1 MKRFARIALWS
12 LAVLALGLGCH
23 LYYLST
29 LAAVETYPEDDH
41 LLREP
46 NRSAL
51 VIVAHDD
58 DMVGSAGT
66 MSMLCDNGWHVREM
80 CFYQQG
86 GLYFKKDSAKNP
98 VRKLCLQHVADI
110 QGFAGVDP
118 VDLNYRK
125 DMMLEEPYMPI
136 PVASF
141 ADEFLVGPL
150 EERIGRYIEEHRPS
164 VIFTLDDSI
173 GGYGNPEHVLVSKLV
188 LAYCR
193 SHKNDPD
200 FPVKRIYQPVFPAS
214 LAGNIM
220 GGLEVYQRAKE
231 VYGCTG
237 MPAPDVQVNIVP
249 FASRKKAA
257 MTAYTTEQNSLRK
270 FWPYYHW
277 YPAAI
282 YFRIFDRDFFRVIDL
297 ESR

>member
-1 MKRFARIALWS
+1 MRQR
-12 LAVLALGLGCH
+12 LAC
-23 LYYLST
+23 
-29 LAAVETYPEDDH
+29 E
-41 LLREP
+41 
-46 NRSAL
+46 
-51 VIVAHDD
+51 
-58 DMVGSAGT
+58 
-66 MSMLCDNGWHVREM
+66 EM

-188 LAYCR
+188 WA
-193 SHKNDPD
+193 
-200 FPVKRIYQPVFPAS
+200 
-214 LAGNIM
+214 
-220 GGLEVYQRAKE
+220 
-231 VYGCTG
+231 
-237 MPAPDVQVNIVP
+237 
-249 FASRKKAA
+249 
-257 MTAYTTEQNSLRK
+257 
-270 FWPYYHW
+270 
-277 YPAAI
+277 
-282 YFRIFDRDFFRVIDL
+282 
-297 ESR
+297 